1 MQIGPIQ
8 ILVIGFESN
17 DKFTGEIMREL
28 ELIRGR
34 SVIRVLDL
42 LFVMKDE
49 VGNITTYKNN
59 DLNDEEELEIGVVI
73 SRMMGLKESSQAEH
87 GLEEALLAANY
98 GITQADIVDLSNQIE
113 PGSSA
118 GVLMIEHTWALGL
131 KDAIINAGGRMLS
144 QGFLTRDAMMM
155 IGAEL
160 QATAEA
166 ETSIEMAEAVKGAA
180 LLDALCTVA
189 KAKEIE
195 EAAID
200 DATEA
205 IVAAELVKTAL
216 SADVIRTLIVAN
228 LLEDS
233 AAEEAIIALIEAGL
247 IDPQA
252 AGEAEDTVTQAEK
265 VATEAFAAFRQGDD
279 EESAEQSEQV

>member
-49 VGNITTYKNN
+49 VGNITTYQNN

-180 LLDALCTVA
+180 LLDVLCTVA